1 MIVTGKIPKRHL
13 KAIHYFAEQLFTPQK
28 RRHLYLHIKYRKKL
42 DYLGLVTVDDYN
54 VLGTPCEFTIE
65 VLKNTEEEMLKTL
78 AHEMTHCLQY
88 ARGELNEQMNMWRGK
103 FIDSEKLKYDEQP
116 WEQEAMQQELELY
129 ESFLATEA

>member
-78 AHEMTHCLQY
+78 AHELTHCRQY
-88 ARGELNEQMNMWRGK
+88 SRNELNETMTLWRGRK
-103 FIDSEKLKYDEQP
+103 VNSDAIPYYEQP